1 MNDEELFD
9 KVYEQKSPDFNNHI
23 NIAVVGKVSSGK
35 SSLINAILGYER
47 DDKGRCPVGAV
58 SGVTKD
64 LKIHKL
70 GDNVLIADCP
80 GLADIRKENSEVTK
94 EFLKN
99 IDIGLFVVTG
109 SADATQKADYDDLK
123 RNTEI
128 VIVVLNKIDEWKNK
142 PSAYEKVKQQW
153 QKDLGVTEIYG
164 TCTDGYDPDTLPDA
178 PMQLEGIDEVRDE
191 MFKFLKTRGKDA
203 LLARH
208 LRDKN
213 YYANRIIAGALVA
226 VAAEAFIPGSAVYIT
241 ATQAL
246 TIGTLHYLYKG
257 QPLSKASALGL
268 IGIFA
273 GQSIGMNTFLF
284 VKSFL
289 PPTGVVDIAAA
300 AVAVVVTFAMLATVR
315 WALENEYDFDKDQ
328 IKEIKQVLKEKYA
341 EFQKIGAKL
350 KDVLKDLSFS
360 DFKDRERMMTLIM
373 KFLTSL

>member
-9 KVYEQKSPDFNNHI
+9 KEYEKKSPDFNKHI

-35 SSLINAILGYER
+35 SSLINAILGYKR
-47 DDKGRCPVGAV
+47 DDKGRCPVAAI
-58 SGVTKD
+58 SGVTKY
-64 LKIHKL
+64 LRFYKL

-80 GLADIRKENSEVTK
+80 GLADIRKENSAVTK
-94 EFLKN
+94 NFLEY

-128 VIVVLNKIDEWKNK
+128 VIVVLNKIDDWKNK

-153 QKDLGVTEIYG
+153 QKDLGVTKIYG
-164 TCTDGYDPDTLPDA
+164 TCADGYDPDTDPNALI
-178 PMQLEGIDEVRDE
+178 QLEGIEEVRDE
-191 MFKFLKTRGKDA
+191 MFKFLKTKGKDA

-213 YYANRIIAGALVA
+213 YYANRIIAGALVL

-241 ATQAL
+241 ATQVA

-273 GQSIGMNTFLF
+273 GQSIGMNTFLW

-300 AVAVVVTFAMLATVR
+300 AVAVVVTFAMLASVR

-328 IKEIKQVLKEKYA
+328 IEELKKVLKVKYA

-350 KDVLKDLSFS
+350 KDILKDLSIS
-360 DFKDRERMMTLIM
+360 DFTDKERMMTLIM